1 MKNLV
6 ITTALTFL
14 AICALFSQE
23 NTRYKHSLRIN
34 PIDFGRSEFQLSYEL
49 MFKKSSIVFS
59 PSIILKENP
68 DNSTNG
74 YQAMAQY
81 RFYLTN
87 FNKND
92 RHTFLNVY
100 NYGFYTG
107 VYALFI
113 NFNEEFT
120 QGFYNPTTSQYENK
134 LYNRDITAGEGGVLL
149 GVRVDIT
156 KRIVLDFNLGG
167 GIRKA
172 DVEDSFRET
181 QEYTIEYGVFD
192 RAYTGVKPKS
202 ALTIGVTF

>member
-107 VYALFI
+107 VYALFL

-120 QGFYNPTTSQYENK
+120 QGFYNPNTSQYENK

-172 DVEDSFRET
+172 DVEDSFKET

>member
-107 VYALFI
+107 VYALFL

-120 QGFYNPTTSQYENK
+120 QGFYNPNTSQYENK